1 MPLDR
6 DHAHRRCIITQESL
20 SEWFHA
26 GIICAGM
33 GSKLIERELVAS
45 KDWAGIT
52 AKVEKT
58 IEMIKQIRSGE

>member
-1 MPLDR
+1 
-6 DHAHRRCIITQESL
+6 
-20 SEWFHA
+20 
-26 GIICAGM
+26 M